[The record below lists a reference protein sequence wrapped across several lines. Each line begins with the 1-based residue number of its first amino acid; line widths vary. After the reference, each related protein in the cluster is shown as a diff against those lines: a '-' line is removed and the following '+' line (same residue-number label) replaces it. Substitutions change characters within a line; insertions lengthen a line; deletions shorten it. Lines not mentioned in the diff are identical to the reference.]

1 MNVAELAEASAG
13 ANGFD
18 AGDLS
23 FGATVGAIGVG
34 FLFAL
39 AIAAYLFY
47 RLFPLFFGT
56 PILAVL
62 KS

>member
-1 MNVAELAEASAG
+1 MMNVAELARVSS
-13 ANGFD
+13 N

-23 FGATVGAIGVG
+23 FGATAGAIGVG
-34 FLFAL
+34 FLFAI

-56 PILAVL
+56 PLLGVL
-62 KS
+62 KK